1 MFTIRKQKKVSV
13 YSQERLIKVIKKS
26 VFVECHKIES
36 IIFSKIAMKIL
47 IALYLSKK
55 PMTKYQLM
63 KKVNVNYK
71 VLVNRLNKLI
81 EIGLIDVH
89 CYRPLRYSLS
99 RKLFTD
105 KEYEPI
111 LKYVEAMSNI
121 IRL

>member
-1 MFTIRKQKKVSV
+1 M
-13 YSQERLIKVIKKS
+13 IKEYVLM
-26 VFVECHKIES
+26 ECRRIEN

-71 VLVNRLNKLI
+71 ILVDRLNKLI
-81 EIGLIDVH
+81 EIGLIEVH
-89 CYRPLRYSLS
+89 YYKPLRYSLS
-99 RKLFTD
+99 KRIFIN

-111 LKYVEAMSNI
+111 LKYIEAMSNI